1 MAHRPRSQ
9 SHHSRIARRAI
20 VPVLAVSLA
29 LATTASAHD
38 FWVIPDVFAFA
49 PDSVIHLSGR
59 AGTRFPAG
67 TAVQP
72 ARVADARLI
81 GAMSQTKITQLSV
94 EGNSLRLHERPPAA
108 GQYVVAVTLTST
120 PTRSTTAGMLRFLRL
135 EGGAAEAA
143 RLDATNAL
151 AGQDSITFQA
161 TSYATA
167 IIQVGR
173 GGPRAFAV
181 STGVPLEFVP
191 VNDPGHLHVG
201 DTLHLKVVGGGTP
214 VANIGVYG
222 GPAIDSAT
230 AAGVSAHAPS
240 GANTS
245 LTLATD
251 ADGVLHVPLTA
262 AGAWNLR
269 SAWVYHRA
277 GAQPSE
283 WSIARTTY
291 VFGVGPSHAH

>member
-181 STGVPLEFVP
+181 STGLPLEFVP
-191 VNDPGHLHVG
+191 INDPGHLHVG
-201 DTLHLKVVGGGTP
+201 DTLHVKVVGGGTP
-214 VANIGVYG
+214 VANLGVYG

-262 AGAWNLR
+262 AGAWNRR